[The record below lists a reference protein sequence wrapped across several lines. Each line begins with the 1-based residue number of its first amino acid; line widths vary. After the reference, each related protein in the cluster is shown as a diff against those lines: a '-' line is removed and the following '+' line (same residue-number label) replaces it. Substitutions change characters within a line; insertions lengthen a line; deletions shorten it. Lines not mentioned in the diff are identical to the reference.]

1 MSMSSWKMVGYVFLG
16 GALGTM
22 LRYLIFELI
31 ALQQAYPAAELIAIF
46 LVNMLGSF
54 FLGLTAKHPYFQNES
69 CRGLWGMGFA
79 GGFTTMSAV
88 TLYIDYQGLT
98 WEFSVMLF
106 AGLVLYGIGHR
117 FGRQLAKE
125 QAL

>member
-1 MSMSSWKMVGYVFLG
+1 MSSNLKMIGYVFLG

-31 ALQQAYPAAELIAIF
+31 ALQQAYPAAELTAIF

-54 FLGLTAKHPYFQNES
+54 FLGLTAKHPYFQLES
-69 CRGLWGMGFA
+69 CRNLWGLGFA

-88 TLYIDYQGLT
+88 TLYIDYQSLT
-98 WEFSVMLF
+98 WEFAVMLF
-106 AGLVLYGIGHR
+106 GGLVFYGIGHR

-125 QAL
+125 RSS